1 MGLLLIF
8 LFGAIGISF
17 LCSVLEAC
25 LLSAPTSFITM
36 KEEEGDRRAARLKAY
51 KQDIDKPISAIL
63 SLNTIAHTVGAA
75 GVGAQATAIWGDE
88 YFGLVSAVMTF
99 LILVLSEIIP
109 KTIGANYWR
118 SLVLPATSVIRGMI
132 WIMYPLVLL
141 SELITKILP
150 QSKDSSVS
158 REEVSA
164 MVTAGVEEGTFD
176 EDESEIINNLISL
189 EDVKASEI
197 MTPRV
202 VCSIASEKMTVKEYY
217 NRRIREQ
224 KSKDKAAK
232 MRHSRIPVYNESDE
246 YITGYVLRHEILELL
261 ASDSFDVRLSEIKR
275 DILYFYEETPVTEIL
290 DTLLSHKEHIAMII
304 NEYGCFQGIIT
315 MEDII
320 ETLLGLE
327 ILDEKDEIA
336 DLAQYAK
343 EKWEKKREQEN
354 IECAAAVSKPQRA
367 QKE

>member
-1 MGLLLIF
+1 MTLLLVY

-17 LCSVLEAC
+17 LCSVLEAA

-36 KEEEGDRRAARLKAY
+36 KEEEGDKRALTLKKY

-75 GVGAQATAIWGDE
+75 GVGSQATAIWGDE
-88 YFGLVSAVMTF
+88 YFGLVSAIMTV

-118 SLVLPATSVIRGMI
+118 SLVLPSTRIINAMI
-132 WIMYPLVLL
+132 WTMYPLVLL
-141 SELITKILP
+141 SKVITRILP
-150 QSKDSSVS
+150 SSKDNTVS

-164 MVTAGVEEGTFD
+164 MVNVGVEEGTFD
-176 EDESEIINNLISL
+176 EDESEIIQNVISL
-189 EDVKASEI
+189 EDVKADEI

-202 VCSIASEKMTVKEYY
+202 VCLIASEKMTVREFY
-217 NRRIREQ
+217 NKRAREL
-224 KSKDKAAK
+224 KSKDKITK
-232 MRHSRIPVYNESDE
+232 MHHSRIPVYNDNDE

-261 ASDSFDVRLSEIKR
+261 ASDRFDVRLSEIKR
-275 DILYFYEETPVTEIL
+275 DILYFDEETPVTDIL
-290 DTLLSHKEHIAMII
+290 DKMLQQKEQIVMVI
-304 NEYGCFQGIIT
+304 NEYGCFQGVIT
-315 MEDII
+315 MEDIM

-327 ILDEKDEIA
+327 IMDEKDVVP

-343 EKWEKKREQEN
+343 EKWEKK
-354 IECAAAVSKPQRA
+354 IEEEERA
-367 QKE
+367 DKSDKS